1 MMIGRQLL
9 LLPSG
14 STRLLPD
21 NASTPGPLQGS
32 QGLLQTLLDLGETFL
47 ASELSEVDLQDL
59 EAKLS
64 AARSRDH
71 VAIRDLHK
79 KIEELSGMSA
89 MVNRLK
95 NELQEEKKKAKEE
108 AEDLTQEMAELR
120 YQLMQRVDEE
130 RELRARTEEASLRR
144 IAELEAQL
152 KHANQETKILSGW
165 KQSAEV
171 QAQARTIEL
180 QHVKSMLEEAKQAQN
195 KLLQDKE
202 VAQRSMAIQ
211 HEQLYS
217 QITAL
222 QRELTVMFTKL
233 GAANREAEELK
244 KVCRCLKED
253 NETILQS
260 IEQKRVEVQLNA
272 VEEGISQS
280 KHALKLANTKTFED
294 LQTADQQNSHL
305 LQEATE
311 MLELVT
317 NFKLQLFV
325 LASEYHE
332 MKGRLQLSSIKIDGQ
347 QENVRDK
354 PSLGDKDDD
363 HGPDMVRDVACITDV
378 KPGAVPGD
386 VFEDEQGTGYEILMI
401 PDFVSST
408 HAREYDTLDVPHE
421 IEVGRDFKLYLRP
434 DQAIAAEVKEI
445 GLPGVSIQLE
455 IDKNHAS
462 SVLSASEIDIRHERP
477 WTVQTIVTL
486 VDVVTEEMT
495 KLLRILLKG
504 SQHQK
509 MEPLKSLESRLHLWS
524 NIPQKA
530 LPEKVVGIGVLSEWG
545 DLVVDL
551 LAQSRKE
558 LCSMQLRIGDFETE
572 RESLG
577 SMQEFAVLSE
587 EATRVKDELLRPKV
601 QFESECSVKEDALQ
615 ILEGKLQQTG
625 LALIQAQTRIA
636 QQEMSHG
643 ALTQQLHKLEMEIKS
658 IKATWASEKKDLEEF
673 MAKQH
678 EALQKERTRAN
689 KEIDK
694 LERILE
700 ELRYRLAE
708 NEQELE
714 ELVHANELNI
724 NAVVAAKLRQLDQ
737 KLKTS
742 QLAEAELQAERDRL
756 ASEVVLL
763 QAKLEEAEREFEA
776 ENEQHVEALIQY
788 EEERGL
794 LEAELEA
801 GKQALHSQN
810 GEQKLPAYG
819 VTESWF
825 AVMDSCV
832 GKESSSK
839 NEQKRLEK
847 FVEVLKRTILE
858 KDQMLAAQKDD
869 LLFQKDLNKKL
880 MNESAHLEAEVLSV
894 RQELL
899 LCESQAADMES
910 TIANLQEA
918 LLLERMKAN
927 QAQADIDMHTKRQH
941 EDYLHLKLRLDELLS
956 NIKLMQADL
965 AESRRRESE
974 AYAQVR
980 KLDGDL
986 LTAKEQVKNS
996 EVRLQKSSK
1005 ELEGQLD
1012 LERGKQRQFESHLLQ
1027 QTEDLKSLEGENA
1040 ELQRLL
1046 VQSKGACRQL
1056 ERERDDFRFAYME
1069 LESQLSRRRGS
1080 FAR

>member
-9 LLPSG
+9 LLPS
-14 STRLLPD
+14 TRLLPD
-21 NASTPGPLQGS
+21 NASMPGPLQGS

-59 EAKLS
+59 ETKLS

-95 NELQEEKKKAKEE
+95 NELQEEEKAKEE
-108 AEDLTQEMAELR
+108 AEDMTQEMVELR

-222 QRELTVMFTKL
+222 QRELTVMFAKL

-260 IEQKRVEVQLNA
+260 IEQKRVEVQLKA
-272 VEEGISQS
+272 VEEGITQS
-280 KHALKLANTKTFED
+280 KHALKLANAKTFED

-317 NFKLQLFV
+317 NFRLQLFV

-332 MKGRLQLSSIKIDGQ
+332 MKSKLQLSSIKIDGQ

-386 VFEDEQGTGYEILMI
+386 VSEDEQGTGYEILMI

-408 HAREYDTLDVPHE
+408 NAREYDTLDVPHE
-421 IEVGRDFKLYLRP
+421 IEVCRDPKFYLRP

-445 GLPGVSIQLE
+445 SLPEVSIQLE
-455 IDKNHAS
+455 IDKDDAS
-462 SVLSASEIDIRHERP
+462 SVLSASEIGIRHERP

-509 MEPLKSLESRLHLWS
+509 MEPLRSLESRLHLWS

-577 SMQEFAVLSE
+577 SMQEKFAVLSE
-587 EATRVKDELLRPKV
+587 KATRVKDELMRAKV

-615 ILEGKLQQTG
+615 VLEGKLQQTG
-625 LALIQAQTRIA
+625 LALVQAQTRIA

-643 ALTQQLHKLEMEIKS
+643 ALTQQLHKFEMELKS

-678 EALQKERTRAN
+678 EAMQKERTRAN

-763 QAKLEEAEREFEA
+763 QAKLEEAERELEA

-801 GKQALHSQN
+801 GRQALHTQN
-810 GEQKLPAYG
+810 GEQKLPASG

-839 NEQKRLEK
+839 NEQKRMEK

-918 LLLERMKAN
+918 LLLERMKAE
-927 QAQADIDMHTKRQH
+927 QAQVDIDMHTKRQH
-941 EDYLHLKLRLDELLS
+941 EDYVHLKLRLDELLS

-974 AYAQVR
+974 ACAQVR

-986 LTAKEQVKNS
+986 LTAKEQVKNL

-1012 LERGKQRQFESHLLQ
+1012 LERGKQRQSESCLLQ
-1027 QTEDLKSLEGENA
+1027 QTEDLKSLEGENV

-1069 LESQLSRRRGS
+1069 LESQLSRRRGA